1 MIRERFS
8 SIVQTVVCPY
18 LLNSI
23 KNSLL
28 TIDFYNMASI
38 IFLWS
43 GFLHI
48 FDSEPA
54 IFYICVSEQ
63 CFAESLLELY

>member
-1 MIRERFS
+1 
-8 SIVQTVVCPY
+8 
-18 LLNSI
+18 
-23 KNSLL
+23 
-28 TIDFYNMASI
+28 MASI